1 MNSQINRSNSE
12 VAKVKDPFFS
22 AKKQYFLKEL
32 NNEIFPQAKAKQL
45 TFWEFLLLLNEYFV
59 SQIRVF
65 GPRGE

>member
-1 MNSQINRSNSE
+1 M
-12 VAKVKDPFFS
+12 KDPFFS